1 MIFELQPIDIF
12 DDMSGFMF
20 ARDFVRARGYR
31 ICLDRLN
38 YLTLPY
44 FDRHR
49 LGCDFEKLIC
59 EAGLPRD
66 IDAQARTEL
75 VAAVQEAGP
84 ASIILS
90 RCDRE
95 EAITFGHQIGIT
107 LFQGPYVDKLL
118 NAANAARKGRAAA
131 S

>member
-1 MIFELQPIDIF
+1 MAAQKGSLFLLKAGDGGGPEVFTTVGGLRTTSFNVNISTLLSPEFLEFDRKLRLLTKKTLIFELQPIDVF

-44 FDRHR
+44 FDRPR
-49 LGCDFEKLIC
+49 LGCDFEKLIW

-66 IDAQARTEL
+66 IDA
-75 VAAVQEAGP
+75 
-84 ASIILS
+84 
-90 RCDRE
+90 
-95 EAITFGHQIGIT
+95 
-107 LFQGPYVDKLL
+107 
-118 NAANAARKGRAAA
+118 
-131 S
+131 